1 MGQRPFVTGVLS
13 GAVAVAAVVLVL
25 AVYSVTPGERGE
37 ADNTALVATLGV
49 VGLAAVGLVTWLLLE
64 RLLMRPARKLSRGVR
79 ALLESRQADQE
90 IILPRRHALGDLP
103 HAVESL
109 ADALRKSRRETRKAM
124 QSATAELSEQKTW
137 LETILQG
144 LSEGVLVCN
153 RQHQIMLYNRAAVS
167 ILGHPEA
174 IGLGRPLFNVLS
186 SPPVQ
191 HTLERLERR
200 HQGDVDLPAE
210 LSAPF
215 VCTNADAQRMFHGR
229 MALIQ
234 SSQGQVTGYLI
245 TLVDISSDLSR
256 LAQGDAVRRAL
267 TRDLRGVVG
276 NLRAAAE
283 TVAAYPDMTT
293 EERQSFDGVIR
304 SESEKLSE
312 QIDELAHQIR
322 GYNLGRWPMADV
334 FVGDL
339 VNCLQQ
345 RLKDLPEVRVTL
357 VGLPLWVHGD
367 SLSLMLALDCLVR
380 QTHAHTGATA
390 FDVEALLGD
399 TRVYVDISWR
409 GEPIPTTELNRWMAI
424 PCGEDEVGGQHLG
437 DILERHGCEPWS
449 QAGRR
454 EGYAL
459 MRLPLMMSRR
469 PQFMT
474 EEDRLP
480 ARPEFYDFGL
490 MQEYAGDE
498 TLASKRLADLSFVV
512 FDCEMTGLNPEGGDE
527 IISIAG
533 VRVVNRR
540 VLTGETFD
548 RIVNPG
554 RPIPPGS
561 VRFHG
566 ITDEDVEDKPPIEVV
581 LPQFKAFAGDAVLV
595 AHNAAFDMKFISM
608 KEREVGVRFDDNPV
622 LDTLLLSALLDGDE
636 EDHSLDALCDRYGIA
651 ITGRHTALG
660 DTLATAELLVRIIER
675 LEAQGY
681 ETFGEVMKASRMA
694 AELRHRSAVFSAQGE
709 GMESSRT

>member
-1 MGQRPFVTGVLS
+1 MRQRPFVTWVLT
-13 GAVAVAAVVLVL
+13 GAVAVAAAIVVL
-25 AVYSVTPGERGE
+25 AVYSVTPSEPGGT
-37 ADNTALVATLGV
+37 DNTALVASLGVLGV
-49 VGLAAVGLVTWLLLE
+49 VAVGLVSWLLLE
-64 RLLMRPARKLSRGVR
+64 RLLMRPSRKLSRGVR
-79 ALLESRQADQE
+79 ALLESRQANQE

-103 HAVESL
+103 TTVESL

-153 RQHQIMLYNRAAVS
+153 RQHQIMLYNRAAGT

-200 HQGDVDLPAE
+200 HKGDVDLPTE

-215 VCTNADAQRMFHGR
+215 VCTSADAQRMFHGR

-234 SSQGQVTGYLI
+234 NSQGQITGYLI
-245 TLVDISSDLSR
+245 TLVDISSDLTR

-283 TVAAYPDMTT
+283 TVASYPDMKP
-293 EERQSFDGVIR
+293 EERQSFDAVIR

-345 RLKDLPEVRVTL
+345 RLMDLPDVRLTL

-380 QTHAHTGATA
+380 QVHDHTGATA

-399 TRVYVDISWR
+399 TRVYVDISWQ
-409 GEPIPTTELNRWMAI
+409 GEPITTGELNRWMAI
-424 PCGEDEVGGQHLG
+424 PCGGDEVGGQHLG

-449 QAGRR
+449 QTGRR
-454 EGYAL
+454 EGQAL
-459 MRLPLMMSRR
+459 LRLPLMMSRR
-469 PQFMT
+469 PQFM
-474 EEDRLP
+474 EEEERLP

-498 TLASKRLADLSFVV
+498 ALAARRLADLSFVV

-533 VRVVNRR
+533 VRVVNGR

-548 RIVNPG
+548 RIINPG

-566 ITDEDVEDKPPIEVV
+566 ITDDDVQDKPPIEVV
-581 LPQFKAFAGDAVLV
+581 LPQFKSFVGDAVLV

-608 KEREVGVRFDDNPV
+608 KEREAGVRFDNPV

-681 ETFGEVMKASRMA
+681 QTFGEVMKASRMA

>member
-1 MGQRPFVTGVLS
+1 MQQRPFVTWVLLGV
-13 GAVAVAAVVLVL
+13 VAAALAILTL
-25 AVYSVTPGERGE
+25 AVYSVVPEGSGMREQ
-37 ADNTALVATLGV
+37 LPMVITLAG
-49 VGLAAVGLVTWLLLE
+49 VGLVGVGLVGWFLLE
-64 RLLMRPARKLSRGVR
+64 RLLMRPTRKLSRGVR

-90 IILPRRHALGDLP
+90 IILPRHHALGDLTK
-103 HAVESL
+103 AVEAL

-153 RQHQIMLYNRAAVS
+153 RQHQVMLYNRAAVS

-200 HQGDVDLPAE
+200 HGGDVDLPAE

-215 VCTNADAQRMFHGR
+215 VCTSADAQRMFHGR

-234 SSQGQVTGYLI
+234 NSQGQITGYLI

-276 NLRAAAE
+276 NLSAAAE
-283 TVAAYPDMTT
+283 TVASYPEMKPD
-293 EERQSFDGVIR
+293 ERRSFDEVIR

-312 QIDELAHQIR
+312 QIDDLAHQIR

-345 RLKDLPEVRVTL
+345 RLKDLPDVRVTL

-367 SLSLMLALDCLVR
+367 SLSLMLAMDCLVR
-380 QTHAHTGATA
+380 RIHEYTGATTY
-390 FDVEALLGD
+390 DVEALLGD
-399 TRVYVDISWR
+399 RRVYVDISWA
-409 GEPIPTTELNRWMAI
+409 GDPIPTSELNRWMES
-424 PCGEDEVGGQHLG
+424 PCADDEVGAQRLG
-437 DILERHGCEPWS
+437 DALERHGCEPWS
-449 QAGRR
+449 QSAKR

-459 MRLPLMMSRR
+459 LRLPLMASHR
-469 PQFMT
+469 PQFMQ
-474 EEDRLP
+474 EEERLP

-490 MQEYAGDE
+490 MQEYAGDK
-498 TLASKRLADLSFVV
+498 TLAAKKLAELSFVV

-533 VRVVNRR
+533 VRVVKGR

-548 RIVNPG
+548 RVINPG

-561 VRFHG
+561 IRFHG
-566 ITDEDVEDKPPIEVV
+566 ITDEDVQDKPPVEVV
-581 LPQFKAFAGDAVLV
+581 LPQFKSFAGDDVLV
-595 AHNAAFDMKFISM
+595 AHNAAFDMKFVSM
-608 KEREVGVRFDDNPV
+608 KEREAGVTFDNPV

-681 ETFGEVMKASRMA
+681 RTFGEGMKASHMA
-694 AELRHRSAVFSAQGE
+694 AELRHRSAVFSASGE
-709 GMESSRT
+709 GMESARS